1 MTTTKPF
8 RSGVHGQRLLSALK
22 ADVLFQFKQGFYF
35 VYLILSLFYLIIFH
49 QLDTTWLPYIMP
61 VVLFMDPSVLGLFF
75 IGGILLLEKEQG
87 ILSLIYVTPLR
98 VWEYIL
104 SKIISLCFI
113 SLMAIL
119 LISLIAYK
127 DAVNYVYLIISVIL
141 TSVFFTLIGFLVA
154 TRSKSVNDFFVKIIP
169 WMMMLMLPCV
179 LLVFYPNLLV
189 LGLIPSVAS
198 LKLVWG
204 AYHAMQLGEFIILVL
219 YMTVLNVFLLKYTY
233 KVFQNKMVLEN

>member
-1 MTTTKPF
+1 MTSTKPII
-8 RSGVHGQRLLSALK
+8 SDANGQRLLSVLK

-35 VYLILSLFYLIIFH
+35 VYIILSLFYLIIFH
-49 QLDTTWLPYIMP
+49 QLDSTWLSYVMP

-75 IGGILLLEKEQG
+75 IGGILRLEKEQG

-98 VWEYIL
+98 IWEYIL
-104 SKIISLCFI
+104 SKIISLCLI
-113 SLMAIL
+113 SLIVIL

-127 DAVNYVYLIISVIL
+127 GSVNYLYLIIGVIQ

-154 TRSKSVNDFFVKIIP
+154 TSSRSVNDFFVKIIP
-169 WMMMLMLPCV
+169 WMMVLMLPCV
-179 LLVFYPNLLV
+179 LLGLYPNSLL

-204 AYHAMQLGEFIILVL
+204 AYHATNLWEFIMLVL
-219 YMTVLNVFLLKYTY
+219 YMTVQNIYLLKYTY
-233 KVFQNKMVLEN
+233 AVFQKKMVLEN

>member
-1 MTTTKPF
+1 MTSHKP
-8 RSGVHGQRLLSALK
+8 STAGAHGQRLLTALK

-49 QLDTTWLPYIMP
+49 QLDTTWLSYVMP

-104 SKIISLCFI
+104 SKVISLCFI

-119 LISLIAYK
+119 LISLIAYN
-127 DAVNYVYLIISVIL
+127 DAVNYVYLIIGVIL

-169 WMMMLMLPCV
+169 WMMVLILPCV
-179 LLVFYPNLLV
+179 LIIFYPNMPV

-204 AYHAMQLGEFIILVL
+204 AYHAINFWEFIILAL
-219 YMTVLNVFLLKYTY
+219 YMTVLNIFLLKYTY
-233 KVFQNKMVLEN
+233 SVFQKKMVLEN